1 MLVDGTKYWM
11 VTPDGKRIVER
22 TVIKRKGCYTCRYEG
37 DYRLVLGPIEMGLK
51 IGSILIQKEKTTND

>member
-11 VTPDGKRIVER
+11 VTPDGNKIVER

-51 IGSILIQKEKTTND
+51 IGSILTQGKDTNDL